1 LYKDLYASEA
11 LNIYRSEK
19 LVSKEDVEKEC
30 IPFVVRRTYL
40 S

>member
-1 LYKDLYASEA
+1 MHASEA

-19 LVSKEDVEKEC
+19 LVSKDHDVDKDC
-30 IPFVVRRTYL
+30 IPFIVTRTTL